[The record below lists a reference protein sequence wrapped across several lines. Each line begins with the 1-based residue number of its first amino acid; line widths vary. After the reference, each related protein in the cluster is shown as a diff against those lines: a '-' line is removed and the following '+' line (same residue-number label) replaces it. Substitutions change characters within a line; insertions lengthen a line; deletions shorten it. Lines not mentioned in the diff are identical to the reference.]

1 MAFFTKAE
9 IKQRMIEKR
18 NESPR
23 NRADLH
29 MALIIL
35 GSGLFEKRLWSD
47 RDYGEHPL
55 SVGLMNTRSLAKILI
70 GLLHDIV
77 EDSDWTIDDLREV
90 GFSERVISGV
100 NAMTKP
106 DDELYFDFIERCSQ
120 NKDAVD
126 KKIDDISHNL
136 DLSRSDKLFDP
147 VKDGERVNKYI
158 VSKAYLVAVKKGR
171 IAAGSSMI
179 DFINSRDDFKND
191 LKVQFL
197 TAQYSFRGGK
207 PANDIFPPGASPN
220 LSALTP

>member
-18 NESPR
+18 KESPR
-23 NRADLH
+23 NRADLN

-55 SVGLMNTRSLAKILI
+55 SVGLMNTRSLAKIII
-70 GLLHDIV
+70 GVLHDIV
-77 EDSDWTIDDLREV
+77 EDSDWTIEDLRQV
-90 GFSERVISGV
+90 GFSERVLSGV

-106 DDELYFDFIERCSQ
+106 DDELYFDFIERCSL
-120 NKDAVD
+120 NKDATD

-136 DLSRSDKLFDP
+136 DLSRSDRLFDP

-171 IAAGSSMI
+171 IEAGSSMV

-191 LKVQFL
+191 VRVKFL
-197 TAQYSFRGGK
+197 VSQHSSHSAK
-207 PANDIFPPGASPN
+207 PANDFVAPLPGTGTTPSP
-220 LSALTP
+220 